1 MKRISERVKTSGLH
15 ASAILSIMHHLVKS
29 DEDAVVIH
37 ILFEGSL
44 RHPPALL
51 ARNPPDFGNCP
62 EASPTCAS
70 PSPFPTCSCNQN
82 DDADAGSEEAEVGA
96 AFSFLRLS
104 IAIFLRFILQR
115 PSQLG
120 FHL

>member
-62 EASPTCAS
+62 RSQPH
-70 PSPFPTCSCNQN
+70 
-82 DDADAGSEEAEVGA
+82 
-96 AFSFLRLS
+96 LRL
-104 IAIFLRFILQR
+104 AFPVPHLQMQSER
-115 PSQLG
+115 
-120 FHL
+120 